1 MKLSMDCKYRLRA
14 DNQLLNLLD
23 KALKLKEFA
32 GIVCNCVTRLNS
44 PMMVAK
50 LAELKQR
57 AEQRGK
63 TCVKD
68 GVILCPETVLVYIQQ

>member
-32 GIVCNCVTRLNS
+32 GIVCN
-44 PMMVAK
+44 
-50 LAELKQR
+50 
-57 AEQRGK
+57 
-63 TCVKD
+63 
-68 GVILCPETVLVYIQQ
+68 